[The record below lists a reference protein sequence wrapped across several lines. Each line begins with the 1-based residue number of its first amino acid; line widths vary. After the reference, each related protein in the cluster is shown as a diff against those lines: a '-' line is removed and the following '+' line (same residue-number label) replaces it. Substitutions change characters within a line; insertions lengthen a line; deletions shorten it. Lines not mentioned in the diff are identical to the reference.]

1 MITTIVVWPQSNS
14 ELHPTPLQRTE
25 LDQYALSLSPEKPE
39 TIDSVLSGDGTELT
53 VTRSW
58 STVELAQ
65 AWVDHIMNT
74 YNVTSAVVINVPD

>member
-14 ELHPTPLQRTE
+14 EPNPAPSQRSE

-39 TIDSVLSGDGTELT
+39 AINSVLSDDGTSLT

-58 STVELAQ
+58 PTVELAQ
-65 AWVDHIMNT
+65 AWVDHIMST
-74 YNVTSAVVINVPD
+74 ASVTSAVVSVVPD